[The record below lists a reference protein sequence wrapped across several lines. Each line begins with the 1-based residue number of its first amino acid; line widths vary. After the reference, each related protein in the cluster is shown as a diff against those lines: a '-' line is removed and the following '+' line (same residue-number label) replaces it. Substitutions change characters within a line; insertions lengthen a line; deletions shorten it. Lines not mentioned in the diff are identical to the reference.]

1 MCSSRKDVF
10 QFINIFN
17 IQEPMDLLIFS
28 PDNSR
33 GNYLLECFKLDLSY
47 LNVFYCETSIK
58 EVDQFFS
65 RIAPH
70 AILIDLTSS
79 FGFLLDQVTE
89 LLEFAN
95 NFHVEVIALVDDAL
109 TERKRL
115 ELLNS
120 GFCFLLNF
128 PHQRAEV
135 LSLLRTI
142 DKLSMKYK
150 HYNSPKNDSEI
161 WRFKEALNKIPN
173 CVYMKDKNGRFVYGN
188 SATVNLLKTSFD
200 SFLGSNDY
208 DYFSKETADKFTLD
222 DQRVLQGEIFEE
234 EIEISGSE
242 GEILTFWEIKIPIH
256 KSENDHDI
264 WGLLGISTD
273 VSERKKSQE
282 LFLAAFTSSP
292 TAMVIVCLEN
302 GKIIEVNDAW
312 YKLTGFEREYS
323 IGKTMVDLGVVTEDT
338 RMKIL
343 DNLKDSKSVCD
354 LEIHI
359 KAKNGE
365 LRNVLVF
372 IELVRFNGKKYIL
385 STIIDITDRKKIEE
399 KLSKSELRLT
409 EAQQISGLGNWEFE
423 VGNPV
428 GYWSE
433 QMFRLFEMEPQEF
446 SPDFDVYLQ
455 KIHPDDREKI
465 TIVLEMMLKGEK
477 PKNEVFRS
485 NPDELSLK
493 YFHSSWELTYDQ
505 DGNPKIFR
513 GTLLDITAQKLN
525 ELELQKREVFLQTL
539 LFSLPDLV
547 WIKDI
552 NGVYLYCNNR
562 FEQFF
567 GQKQSEIIGKTDYD
581 YVSKEL
587 ADFFRQHDRNSIRSG
602 KSTMNEEEVTF
613 KSDGHKEILETIKTP
628 IYDLENKPIGVLG
641 IGRDITQRKLEK
653 EALRESEE
661 RLLQQNEELQVL
673 IEELTN
679 SNNTIREMND
689 ELQIAKEKAEESD
702 QLKSAFLIN
711 MSHEIKTPMNG
722 ILGLIDLLKADVIP
736 ADEQTSTFSLITES
750 CNRLMNT
757 INDILEIAKIETGQ
771 SVLHK
776 EPVNLNEVI
785 QVCYHF
791 FMEEAQKRNLEIE
804 TFCSEESNNS
814 IILTDK
820 AKLESILNN
829 LIKNALKFTKNGY
842 IHFGYQV
849 VNGELRLFVR
859 DSGIGIPYEKQKL
872 IFDRFVQAEL
882 GYSRTYEGLGLGL
895 SIVKAYT
902 DILGGEIQFY
912 SEPNSGSTFYV
923 NLKTCFMQ
931 NTITTVYEN
940 PKQTCLIPDGLIK
953 LLVIEE
959 DDVNYEY
966 TRFIFSQ
973 LNFELIRAVNGIQ
986 ALELF
991 EKEKGLRAVLVD
1003 LKISDIGRYDI
1014 VREIRD
1020 IDPTIPI
1027 IVQTDYTLSG
1037 DKEMALKAGCT
1048 EYLTKPIH
1056 KERLLS
1062 LVFSLIE

>member
-1 MCSSRKDVF
+1 MIIMCSCSKSAS
-10 QFINIFN
+10 QFAN
-17 IQEPMDLLIFS
+17 IQESVDLLILS
-28 PDNSR
+28 PDSNQ
-33 GNYLLECFKLDLSY
+33 GNYLLEYFKQDLPH
-47 LNVFYCETSIK
+47 LNVFYNETSLK
-58 EVDQFFS
+58 EVGQIFS
-65 RIAPH
+65 KIAPL
-70 AILIDLTSS
+70 AIIIDLTSS
-79 FGFLLDQVTE
+79 FGFLLDQVIDF
-89 LLEFAN
+89 LEFAN
-95 NFHVEVIALVDDAL
+95 ISCTEVIAIVDDTL
-109 TERKRL
+109 TEQNRI

-128 PHQRAEV
+128 PYRRIEM
-135 LSLLRTI
+135 LLLIRI
-142 DKLSMKYK
+142 VDRFSMKCK
-150 HYNSPKNDSEI
+150 HYNLSEKNLEM
-161 WRFKEALNKIPN
+161 WRLKEALNKIPN
-173 CVYMKDKNGRFVYGN
+173 CVYMKDKNGKFIYGN
-188 SATVNLLKTSFD
+188 TAIVNLLKTNFD
-200 SFLGSNDY
+200 SFIGSDVY
-208 DYFSKETADKFTLD
+208 DYFCKETADKFTVD

-234 EIEISGSE
+234 EVEISDSE
-242 GEILTFWEIKIPIH
+242 GDILTFWEMKIPIH
-256 KSENDHDI
+256 KAENDRSV

-273 VSERKKSQE
+273 ISERKKSQE
-282 LFLAAFTSSP
+282 LFIAAFTSSP
-292 TAMVIVCLEN
+292 ITIVIICLES

-323 IGKTMVDLGVVTEDT
+323 IGKTVVDLGVLNENT
-338 RMKIL
+338 RMRIL
-343 DNLKDSKSVCD
+343 DNLKDSKSIRD
-354 LEIHI
+354 LDLYI
-359 KAKNGE
+359 KIKNGE
-365 LRNVLVF
+365 LRNVLAF

-385 STIIDITDRKKIEE
+385 STIIDITDRKRMEE
-399 KLSKSELRLT
+399 NLLKSELRLN
-409 EAQQISGLGNWEFE
+409 EAQQISGMGSWEFE

-446 SPDFDVYLQ
+446 APDFDVYLQ
-455 KIHPDDREKI
+455 KIHPDDRENMMK
-465 TIVLEMMLKGEK
+465 VLERMLKGEK
-477 PKNEVFRS
+477 SNNEVFRS

-493 YFHSSWELTYDQ
+493 YFQSSWELIYDQ
-505 DGNPKIFR
+505 DGNPEIFR

-525 ELELQKREVFLQTL
+525 ELELQKKEAFLQTL

-587 ADFFRQHDRNSIRSG
+587 ADFFRQHDRNSIRAG

-613 KSDGHKEILETIKTP
+613 KSDGHNEILETIKTP
-628 IYDLENKPIGVLG
+628 IYDLANKPIGVLG
-641 IGRDITQRKLEK
+641 IGRDITQRKLEQK
-653 EALRESEE
+653 ALRESEE
-661 RLLQQNEELQVL
+661 LLLQQNEELQVL

-689 ELQIAKEKAEESD
+689 ELQIAKERAEESD

-722 ILGLIDLLKADVIP
+722 ILGLIDLLKTDAIP
-736 ADEQTSTFSLITES
+736 ADEQMSTFSLITKCS
-750 CNRLMNT
+750 NRLINT

-771 SVLHK
+771 SVLH
-776 EPVNLNEVI
+776 EELINLNEII
-785 QVCYHF
+785 QFCYHF
-791 FMEEAQKRNLEIE
+791 YIEEAKERNLEIE
-804 TFCSEESNNS
+804 TFCPEESNNA
-814 IILTDK
+814 IIFTDK
-820 AKLESILNN
+820 VKLESILNN

-842 IHFGYQV
+842 IHFGYQII
-849 VNGELRLFVR
+849 NDEIRLFVR

-895 SIVKAYT
+895 SIVKAYV

-923 NLKTCFMQ
+923 NLKKSFMQ
-931 NTITTVYEN
+931 DTVETVN
-940 PKQTCLIPDGLIK
+940 ISPKQTFLISDELIK

-966 TRFIFSQ
+966 IRFLFSQ
-973 LNFELIRAVNGIQ
+973 LNFELIRAVNGAQ

-991 EKEKGLRAVLVD
+991 EKEKGLRTILID

-1014 VREIRD
+1014 VMKIRD
-1020 IDPTIPI
+1020 IDPVIPI
-1027 IVQTDYTLSG
+1027 IVQTDFALPG

-1048 EYLTKPIH
+1048 EYLTKPIL

-1062 LVFSLIE
+1062 LIFSLIE